1 MCLLTE
7 ESEKE
12 KEMPFDMEQSK
23 DFLCTGVV
31 DIYHARGIIVGCAG
45 AGKTTLLR
53 RLRGV
58 PLNEHPKVEHTEIV
72 DVHANCFEV
81 VDGTIESKIFIY
93 HKRRFQH
100 VKI

>member
-7 ESEKE
+7 ESEKD
-12 KEMPFDMEQSK
+12 MPLNMEQSE
-23 DFLCTGVV
+23 DFLSTGVV

-58 PLNEHPKVEHTEIV
+58 PLYEHAKIEHTEIV

-81 VDGTIESKIFIY
+81 IDDTIKGNIFIC

-100 VKI
+100 VRI